1 MNFIGFI
8 RVMRVGISNIVYLY
22 KVEMVVVIV
31 YCELVVFININKI
44 IKYYLRFCFLFE
56 WIKCLFLKDM
66 KNGKIRIKKFG

>member
-44 IKYYLRFCFLFE
+44 IKYYLRFCFSFE
-56 WIKCLFLKDM
+56 
-66 KNGKIRIKKFG
+66 